1 MLAYRAVVS
10 SAGSRPGAVESE
22 SVGEHAWAVVLE
34 GIASRGAA
42 NLCWHGGG
50 RSIFLVHF
58 AEQVAPMPRPS
69 ILTSEATGCAELY
82 LVRTVLASRQHSA

>member
-1 MLAYRAVVS
+1 LDQSETAMLAYRAVVS

-34 GIASRGAA
+34 GIASR
-42 NLCWHGGG
+42 
-50 RSIFLVHF
+50 SIFLVHF

-69 ILTSEATGCAELY
+69 ILTSEATGCAALY